1 MVTHNGLIPH
11 DNKITN
17 NGVQESLESS
27 TLLLG
32 TFC

>member
-11 DNKITN
+11 DNEITN
-17 NGVQESLESS
+17 IGVQKSLESS